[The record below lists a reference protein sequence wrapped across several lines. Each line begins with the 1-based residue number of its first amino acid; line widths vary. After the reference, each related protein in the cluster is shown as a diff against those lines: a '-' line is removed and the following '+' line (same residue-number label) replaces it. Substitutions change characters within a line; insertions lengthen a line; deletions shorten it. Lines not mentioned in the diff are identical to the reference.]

1 MLWSDK
7 EMQNLQEKKVANKLW
22 EKDDNDEV

>member
-7 EMQNLQEKKVANKLW
+7 EMQNLQEKKVTNKLW